1 MILKKLARVRVF
13 PEGHPR
19 RWEVTLKVWKLT
31 SDEVHEGLTPET
43 SASNSQRWPV
53 ELIIPNY
60 LEIHSHWRSTTVS
73 TETTP
78 LFRWYII
85 YRWCPEIWLVSCVWH
100 GNGKVFRIVVQY
112 TSTYMTCLLVVC
124 CVRGHVMHL
133 LFLLQNFALWTQ
145 GNLTKMLSRALK
157 EHQAN
162 QAVQREKQGIL
173 IFTQSNRNFF
183 GFVVREQLFC
193 NWIAG
198 PCIRSDVH

>member
-60 LEIHSHWRSTTVS
+60 LEIHSHRRSTTVS

-78 LFRWYII
+78 LFRWYIYYI
-85 YRWCPEIWLVSCVWH
+85 PLVSWNLIGQLCVTRQRESLPDCGTIYFYVH
-100 GNGKVFRIVVQY
+100 DVSLGSLLCTRTCNAFTVFI
-112 TSTYMTCLLVVC
+112 TEL
-124 CVRGHVMHL
+124 
-133 LFLLQNFALWTQ
+133 
-145 GNLTKMLSRALK
+145 RAL
-157 EHQAN
+157 
-162 QAVQREKQGIL
+162 
-173 IFTQSNRNFF
+173 NR
-183 GFVVREQLFC
+183 RK
-193 NWIAG
+193 
-198 PCIRSDVH
+198 SD